1 MVCPR
6 QNINHSPEK
15 LLVICITRFV
25 FYAKINYQFKTSEL
39 KNVEKLEWKIKVCEK
54 LLVICIT
61 RFVFY
66 AKINYQFKTSEL
78 KNVEKLE
85 WKIKVCKLG
94 LGMGIILCTNLT
106 YIPGRLSLK
115 IEWGPWKVLKKW
127 LQFFAWT
134 LKRFQW
140 INPTTAFQTQEASR
154 DTLLCRLCK
163 CFHLDCDSSFS

>member
-6 QNINHSPEK
+6 QNINHSP
-15 LLVICITRFV
+15 
-25 FYAKINYQFKTSEL
+25 
-39 KNVEKLEWKIKVCEK
+39 EK

-140 INPTTAFQTQEASR
+140 INPTTGFQTQEASR